1 MTKPHKHCPVCG
13 ISIPPEERFCSP
25 KCEETYAERAR
36 KVAKTR
42 RMFYIILAVIIV
54 IYIAYVFRGQ
64 LGF

>member
-25 KCEETYAERAR
+25 KCEETYSERAR
-36 KVAKTR
+36 KVAKSR
-42 RMFYIILAVIIV
+42 RMFYIILAVIILV
-54 IYIAYVFRGQ
+54 YIVYVFRGQ

>member
-13 ISIPPEERFCSP
+13 ISIPAEERFCSP
-25 KCEETYAERAR
+25 KCENVYLERAR

-42 RMFYIILAVIIV
+42 RMFYLIFAVIIIV
-54 IYIAYVFRGQ
+54 YILFVFRGK

>member
-13 ISIPPEERFCSP
+13 ISIPTEERFCSP
-25 KCEETYAERAR
+25 NCEQAYAERAR

-42 RMFYIILAVIIV
+42 RMFYLILAVVIIV
-54 IYIAYVFRGQ
+54 YMLYVFRGQ

>member
-13 ISIPPEERFCSP
+13 ISIPAEERFCSP
-25 KCEETYAERAR
+25 KCENKYLERTK

-42 RMFYIILAVIIV
+42 RTFYLIFAVIVIV
-54 IYIAYVFRGQ
+54 YILYMFRGN